1 MKAICPREGLLSACQ
16 LAGTAVAAR
25 EIKPILRN
33 FKAVAEAGHFTLMA
47 TDLELGVRLEMR
59 SMRVGQPG
67 EAMLPAAKL
76 LSILRESTYDELTL
90 EADESR
96 VLVRGRVNK
105 FEMPSDNP
113 ADFPD

>member
-16 LAGTAVAAR
+16 LARAPGAAR
-25 EIKPILRN
+25 EIRPLRRN
-33 FKAVAEAGHFTLMA
+33 FKAVTARKLFSLMA
-47 TDLELGVRLEMR
+47 TGLGLGVRLEMR
-59 SMRVGQPG
+59 SMRVEQPG

-76 LSILRESTYDELTL
+76 LSILRESTDDELSL

-105 FEMPSDNP
+105 FEMPSENP
-113 ADFPD
+113 A